1 MEIIKNLTVLDNTS
15 EGLGVCKSKDMVI
28 FVENAL
34 VGDIID
40 VKLTKKNKKFYN
52 GKVLKYV
59 KKSDFRN
66 DLYKGEFY
74 KIYPFI
80 NLKYEK
86 ELEIKKNIFLNN
98 LKKIAKIN
106 LEDIEIIKNDS
117 EFNYRNKI
125 ELKVDENYKLCY
137 CTEIGEKIEIINC
150 PVTDISINNFLKK
163 LEEKLFE
170 FKIKAYDFKKDTG
183 ILKNISI
190 RSNYK
195 GEIILTFVVK
205 EISSDIIKCLN
216 SLKNIENLIAT
227 YVNINKRAKSLVMD
241 KDTKLI
247 FKKKEFIDIIGK
259 YKFNISPR
267 SFFQVNKFQTEK
279 LYNLAKEFLEENKD
293 KTLLDLYSG
302 IGTTSIYFLENFKK
316 VIGVE
321 VVKDSIK
328 DAKENK
334 NLNNLKNI
342 DFIYGKSEEK
352 IEEILKKEKI
362 DIISLDPPRKG
373 LDKKVID
380 IISKS
385 YVKKIVYI
393 SCNSATFSRDLK
405 LFIDFGFNLKKIKL
419 VDMFTKTPSME
430 TVCLL
435 EKS

>member
-15 EGLGVCKSKDMVI
+15 EGLGVCKSKDIVI

-34 VGDIID
+34 VGDIVD

-52 GKVLKYV
+52 GKVLNYV
-59 KKSDFRN
+59 KKSEFRN
-66 DLYKGEFY
+66 NFFSDEFN

-86 ELEIKKNIFLNN
+86 ELEIKKNIVLNN
-98 LKKIAKIN
+98 LRKIAKIN
-106 LEDIEIIKNDS
+106 LKDIEIIKNDK

-125 ELKVDENYKLCY
+125 ELKINDDYKLCY
-137 CTEIGEKIEIINC
+137 CTEIGDKIEITNC
-150 PVTDISINNFLKK
+150 PVTDIIINNFLKK
-163 LEEKLFE
+163 LEERIFE
-170 FKIKAYDFKKDTG
+170 FKIEPYDFKKDTG

-195 GEIILTFVVK
+195 EEIITTFVVK
-205 EISSDIIKCLN
+205 ENSSKVINFLN
-216 SLKNIENLIAT
+216 SLENIENLISC
-227 YVNINKRAKSLVMD
+227 YISINEKSKSLVLGN
-241 KDTKLI
+241 KTKLI
-247 FKKKEFIDIIGK
+247 FKKREFIDKIGK
-259 YKFNISPR
+259 YKFNISPK
-267 SFFQVNKFQTEK
+267 SFFQVNKYQTEK
-279 LYNLAKEFLEENKD
+279 LYNVAKEFLGENKD

-316 VIGVE
+316 VLAVE

-352 IEEILKKEKI
+352 LEEILRNEKI

-373 LDKKVID
+373 VDKKVIE
-380 IISKS
+380 IFSKNF
-385 YVKKIVYI
+385 VKKIVYI
-393 SCNSATFSRDLK
+393 SCNSSTFSRDLK
-405 LFIDFGFNLKKIKL
+405 LFLDFGFNFKKIKL
-419 VDMFTKTPSME
+419 VDMFTKTPSIE
-430 TVCLL
+430 IVCLL
-435 EKS
+435 EK